1 MSVTSTPSRRLS
13 STTPD
18 HPKGS
23 TIKLDSLGW
32 QGHGHSNCLPSAV
45 AACPSDLAVRNLSPR
60 ARRCATRRRRGP
72 FRRGTFRRGPFRR
85 RPLWWRALFRQS
97 LRQEPRGRALRLAA
111 FRVRK
116 ALCPACGIRSVLYF
130 GYLVPWAVTPVEHP
144 RAGPH
149 AIRCADSVYASLVS
163 AAIATSTRPPS
174 FFRFFHRAPS
184 SRFLLQ
190 PLSAV
195 FFLRMLLERRDP
207 SLLLRTILAAA
218 LLLR

>member
-1 MSVTSTPSRRLS
+1 MSGTSTPSRRLS

-23 TIKLDSLGW
+23 KIKLNSLGW
-32 QGHGHSNCLPSAV
+32 QGHGHSNCVPSAV
-45 AACPSDLAVRNLSPR
+45 AAHPSDLAVRNLFPR
-60 ARRCATRRRRGP
+60 ARRCATRRRR
-72 FRRGTFRRGPFRR
+72 RPFRR
-85 RPLWWRALFRQS
+85 RPLWWRALFRQA

-149 AIRCADSVYASLVS
+149 AIHCADSVNASLVS

-190 PLSAV
+190 QLSAV

-207 SLLLRTILAAA
+207 SLLLRTILAAP

>member
-1 MSVTSTPSRRLS
+1 MSGTSTPSRRLS
-13 STTPD
+13 STSPD

-23 TIKLDSLGW
+23 KIKLDSLGW

-45 AACPSDLAVRNLSPR
+45 AAHPSDLAVRNLSPR
-60 ARRCATRRRRGP
+60 ARRGATRR
-72 FRRGTFRRGPFRR
+72 RR
-85 RPLWWRALFRQS
+85 RPLWWWALFRQAF
-97 LRQEPRGRALRLAA
+97 RREPHGRALRLAA
-111 FRVRK
+111 LLVRK

-130 GYLVPWAVTPVEHP
+130 GYLVPWAVTPVEHA

-149 AIRCADSVYASLVS
+149 AIHCADSVNASLVS

-184 SRFLLQ
+184 SRSLLQ

-207 SLLLRTILAAA
+207 SLLLRTIFAAA
-218 LLLR
+218 LLLRLL

>member
-1 MSVTSTPSRRLS
+1 MSGTSTPSRRLS

-23 TIKLDSLGW
+23 KIQLDSLGW

-45 AACPSDLAVRNLSPR
+45 AAHPSDLAVRNLSPR
-60 ARRCATRRRRGP
+60 ARRCATRRRR
-72 FRRGTFRRGPFRR
+72 RPFRR
-85 RPLWWRALFRQS
+85 RPLWWWALFRQA

-116 ALCPACGIRSVLYF
+116 ALSPACGIRSVLYF
-130 GYLVPWAVTPVEHP
+130 GYLVPWAVTPVEHA

-149 AIRCADSVYASLVS
+149 AIHCADSVNASLVS

-207 SLLLRTILAAA
+207 SLLLRTIFAAA
-218 LLLR
+218 LLLRLL

>member
-1 MSVTSTPSRRLS
+1 M
-13 STTPD
+13 
-18 HPKGS
+18 
-23 TIKLDSLGW
+23 

-45 AACPSDLAVRNLSPR
+45 AAHPSDLAVRNLSPR
-60 ARRCATRRRRGP
+60 ARRCATRRRR
-72 FRRGTFRRGPFRR
+72 
-85 RPLWWRALFRQS
+85 RPLWWRALFRQA
-97 LRQEPRGRALRLAA
+97 LRQEPQGRALRLAA

-149 AIRCADSVYASLVS
+149 AIHCADSVNASLVS
-163 AAIATSTRPPS
+163 AAIVTSTRPPS

-195 FFLRMLLERRDP
+195 FFLRLLERRDP
-207 SLLLRTILAAA
+207 GLLFGSVRESVRAHFSGVGRCCCQQPAVVVAVEMWEPAFGAGFQARWDGQQSSAKIPL
-218 LLLR
+218 

>member
-1 MSVTSTPSRRLS
+1 MSWTSTPSRRLS

-23 TIKLDSLGW
+23 KIELNSLGW

-45 AACPSDLAVRNLSPR
+45 AAHPSDLAVRNLFPR

-72 FRRGTFRRGPFRR
+72 FRRGPFRR
-85 RPLWWRALFRQS
+85 RPLWWRALFRQA

-149 AIRCADSVYASLVS
+149 AIHCADSVNASLVS
-163 AAIATSTRPPS
+163 VAIAKSTRPPN

-184 SRFLLQ
+184 SRFLLR

-207 SLLLRTILAAA
+207 GLLLRTIFAAA